1 MLISIKFFVRG
12 VAYQPQK
19 NNLQPGEVNDPIAD
33 DRIHELERNVSLLTE
48 LGINTLFICWS

>member
-12 VAYQPQK
+12 VVYQPQK

-48 LGINTLFICWS
+48 LGINTIFICWS